1 LQRERVWLLR
11 GKTGAEIRKLAR
23 KILELRHLIEPAERW
38 RSAHFD
44 GGGVPVIEGAWH
56 WNPNEKL
63 LRDDYAN
70 SLLTFADVKRCGW
83 PERLKD
89 RTILEAQAARVATD
103 GAIIR

>member
-38 RSAHFD
+38 RSALFD
-44 GGGVPVIEGAWH
+44 GSGVPVIEEAWH

-63 LRDDYAN
+63 LRDDLRELA
-70 SLLTFADVKRCGW
+70 ADVRRREALRLAGASEGSDDPRGAGGARGDGRCYH
-83 PERLKD
+83 
-89 RTILEAQAARVATD
+89 
-103 GAIIR
+103 